1 MRTFLLAAAIFM
13 LVMVGVPPSGA
24 QTQTSETKIYGYFSI
39 NGKAPAAFRDIEIM
53 DIEMPPYVD
62 STKPHA
68 PPDYGRIR
76 TSQGRRAI
84 TIDYELLKP
93 TLDGKNLSF
102 KTKAVRGVSYEFDG
116 TLTRT
121 NFDEPRPEYNEI
133 VLRGTLKKLKAG
145 KPIATSKVGYTWQ
158 LGD

>member
-1 MRTFLLAAAIFM
+1 MRTFLLSTFIFM
-13 LVMVGVPPSGA
+13 LLLVTGAPSGA
-24 QTQTSETKIYGYFSI
+24 RSQTDKVTIYGYFSI
-39 NGKAPAAFRDIEIM
+39 NGKAPAAFRDIEVM
-53 DIEMPPYVD
+53 DIELPAYVD

-84 TIDYELLKP
+84 TIDYQLLKP
-93 TLDGKNLSF
+93 TLDGKHLNF
-102 KTKAVRGVSYEFDG
+102 KTKAVGGVNYEFDG

-133 VLRGTLKKLKAG
+133 VLRGTLKKLRAG
-145 KPIATSKVGYTWQ
+145 KVIAASEVAYTWQ